1 MSLTQLLF
9 LGDPFRPPLIPSV
22 LAARFRWR
30 LGDEPFR
37 RARLPVA
44 FGFGYEGRRSASNKS
59 RLIHHRIRPGVPVT
73 GAWVRGWVPVT
84 AACCRGLLDVVR
96 AIRVLVG
103 SEHDVYPTWLE
114 VVDRSEVV
122 VAVVEA
128 VEEAI
133 VVDEAVVVV
142 EAAVVVYEVV
152 INARTELPEGVRVVE
167 VAGITELNR
176 RGTLEGV
183 VACVGDR
190 EVILDVPTPG
200 FLIYIEVDVVKVEGD
215 KVDVVVFPVEVA
227 VVVFLVE
234 VAVVVFLVEVEVEVR
249 RHGGGSGHHQ
259 GRYRQQR
266 RQQHYLPQGLS
277 FRFRGGVSRIRRRPG

>member
-114 VVDRSEVV
+114 VVDH
-122 VAVVEA
+122 
-128 VEEAI
+128 
-133 VVDEAVVVV
+133 
-142 EAAVVVYEVV
+142 
-152 INARTELPEGVRVVE
+152 ARTELPERVRVVE